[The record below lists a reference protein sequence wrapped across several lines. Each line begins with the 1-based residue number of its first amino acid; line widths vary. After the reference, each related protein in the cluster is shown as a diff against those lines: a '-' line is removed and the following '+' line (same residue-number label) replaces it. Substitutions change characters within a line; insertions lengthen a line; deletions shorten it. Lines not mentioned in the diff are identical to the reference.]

1 MLKENHTIQ
10 ESLRLECQ
18 KDCRWITPSERVI
31 HYHDEKYCYAYHKA
45 GWARIRVLRLR
56 GEESIVW
63 EDYNQP
69 LAWLL
74 AVRKWSTLG

>member
-1 MLKENHTIQ
+1 MLKENLTTP
-10 ESLRLECQ
+10 ESLKPKCIWLPRPEVTV
-18 KDCRWITPSERVI
+18 R
-31 HYHDEKYCYAYHKA
+31 HYHDEKYCYAAYHKA
-45 GWARIRVLRLR
+45 GWARIRDLRLR
-56 GEESIVW
+56 GSKSIVW